1 MAFMAIWVVSLSTE
15 YVCVRQT
22 NHGCVHVCVCVCW
35 EKNKHTLD
43 GTKPSSNRPTHL
55 KVYRM
60 KGKPHQLA
68 LTAHEETLH

>member
-15 YVCVRQT
+15 LCA
-22 NHGCVHVCVCVCW
+22 CVCVCVCW